1 MSTFGSARTWRVYA
15 ARIKPRSHACTWLA
29 RRCSGMTRA
38 ADEVS
43 PYDVL
48 GVKADATADELRH
61 AYQRLAR
68 LYHPD
73 RAHADRQSGDSGVEC
88 SSSSS
93 SSNSHD
99 AFVSAQRAYEQ
110 LRDPE
115 ARQRLDAIER
125 AARLE
130 SAGAAARELEVDL
143 DEMTYAEEEAAQE
156 ETAEWAAEW
165 GAIAAPEAETEVA
178 EVAEVVAP
186 AANSIEARSAQ
197 CGGSVKRRMTGVWR
211 YECRC
216 GDEFVLREA
225 QLAAGIDVLQCKSC
239 SYSLRPLYCR
249 VDDG

>member
-1 MSTFGSARTWRVYA
+1 MAQNYA
-15 ARIKPRSHACTWLA
+15 AHIHPRSHACTWRA
-29 RRCSGMTRA
+29 HRCSGMTRA

-48 GVKADATADELRH
+48 GVSTGATADELRH

-73 RAHADRQSGDSGVEC
+73 RAHADRQSSDSGVGC
-88 SSSSS
+88 SSSS

-115 ARQRLDAIER
+115 VRKRLDAIER
-125 AARLE
+125 AAQLE

-143 DEMTYAEEEAAQE
+143 DEMTYAEEQAAQE
-156 ETAEWAAEW
+156 EAAEWAVEW
-165 GAIAAPEAETEVA
+165 GAKAAAEAETEAA

-186 AANSIEARSAQ
+186 AANTIEARSAQ
-197 CGGSVKRRMTGVWR
+197 RGDSAKRRMTGVMTGVWR

>member
-1 MSTFGSARTWRVYA
+1 
-15 ARIKPRSHACTWLA
+15 
-29 RRCSGMTRA
+29 MTRA

-115 ARQRLDAIER
+115 AR
-125 AARLE
+125 
-130 SAGAAARELEVDL
+130 
-143 DEMTYAEEEAAQE
+143 
-156 ETAEWAAEW
+156 
-165 GAIAAPEAETEVA
+165 
-178 EVAEVVAP
+178 
-186 AANSIEARSAQ
+186 
-197 CGGSVKRRMTGVWR
+197 RRW
-211 YECRC
+211 
-216 GDEFVLREA
+216 
-225 QLAAGIDVLQCKSC
+225 
-239 SYSLRPLYCR
+239 
-249 VDDG
+249 